1 MGPIRCLFHFCG
13 YSISRWPFCFGL
25 ISLVVVIILSTGM
38 VWIQIKDRIR
48 DGYTP
53 ENSPSRLENEAMRR
67 FWNSYGDPM
76 KAQLMIRSKI
86 AEQNMLSLQHLNE
99 AIKLMNF
106 LIWEFKCFENKKDQN
121 LTKIFTYSDICSPY
135 CEFNFGLELFVK
147 IQKARFYM

>member
-67 FWNSYGDPM
+67 FWNSYG
-76 KAQLMIRSKI
+76 
-86 AEQNMLSLQHLNE
+86 
-99 AIKLMNF
+99 F
-106 LIWEFKCFENKKDQN
+106 
-121 LTKIFTYSDICSPY
+121 
-135 CEFNFGLELFVK
+135 
-147 IQKARFYM
+147 